1 MYAPVSRNLTRPPQ
15 VAPPSR
21 SKMALNRRSL
31 SFQRYTEFLHG
42 LGGELVELFRI
53 TLGEIDRMLR
63 WVGGDMD
70 AGRKADGLA
79 AEEAERVAYARTIS
93 RFRVNGNP
101 LRVRG

>member
-1 MYAPVSRNLTRPPQ
+1 MIVIRGADT
-15 VAPPSR
+15 
-21 SKMALNRRSL
+21 
-31 SFQRYTEFLHG
+31 FQRYTEFLHV

-70 AGRKADGLA
+70 AGRKANWLA
-79 AEEAERVAYARTIS
+79 AEEAERVAHARTIS

-101 LRVRG
+101 PRVRG